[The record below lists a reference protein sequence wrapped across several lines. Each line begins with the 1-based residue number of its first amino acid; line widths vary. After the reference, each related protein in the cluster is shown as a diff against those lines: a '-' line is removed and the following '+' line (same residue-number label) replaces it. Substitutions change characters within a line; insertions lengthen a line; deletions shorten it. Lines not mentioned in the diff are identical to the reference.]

1 MANLDLEQKYIEFIK
16 NTVESI
22 LDNVDIYIF
31 GSRTQGTAQ
40 KYSDVDIALDT
51 KSQIDIAAILNLKSV
66 FRNST
71 FPYKVDILDL
81 NSADNN
87 FIKIIE
93 NDLYKI

>member
-1 MANLDLEQKYIEFIK
+1 MAKLDLEEKYIEFIK
-16 NTVESI
+16 NTVGSV
-22 LDNVDIYIF
+22 LDNAEVFVF
-31 GSRTQGTAQ
+31 GSRVQGLAL

-51 KSQIDIAAILNLKSV
+51 KSPIDITDILKLKSI

-71 FPYKVDILDL
+71 FPYKVDIVDL